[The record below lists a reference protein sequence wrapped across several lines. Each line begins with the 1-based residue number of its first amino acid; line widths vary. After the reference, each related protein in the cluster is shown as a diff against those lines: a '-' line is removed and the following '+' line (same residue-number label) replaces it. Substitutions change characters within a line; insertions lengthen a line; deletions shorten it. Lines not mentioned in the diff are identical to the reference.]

1 MGAMARA
8 QASKKFSSS
17 ASNSASSS
25 SPATRCDLATAA
37 AASGRKPPPS
47 LTRSPVLKLRL
58 KLRLKDALRR
68 LGRRC
73 LSLSLDP
80 AVSMLV
86 REPSR
91 RTAKGPGLLAAA
103 AARGDP
109 APATPLPS
117 NDLLRSMDR
126 RWEST
131 LGRPSTLVRGDGAAP
146 SLVKEGCRTTP
157 RVPG

>member
-1 MGAMARA
+1 M
-8 QASKKFSSS
+8 
-17 ASNSASSS
+17 
-25 SPATRCDLATAA
+25 
-37 AASGRKPPPS
+37 
-47 LTRSPVLKLRL
+47 L

-73 LSLSLDP
+73 PSSLDP
-80 AVSMLV
+80 AVSMLE

-91 RTAKGPGLLAAA
+91 RTAKGPGLVFPALAL
-103 AARGDP
+103 GDP
-109 APATPLPS
+109 AVATPLPS

-131 LGRPSTLVRGDGAAP
+131 LGRPSTLVRGDGTAP

>member
-1 MGAMARA
+1 M
-8 QASKKFSSS
+8 
-17 ASNSASSS
+17 
-25 SPATRCDLATAA
+25 ATAA

-73 LSLSLDP
+73 PLSLDP

-91 RTAKGPGLLAAA
+91 RTAKGPGLLAA